1 MESVKSFKESLSL
14 SPKLSNIDLKDKK
27 EYLYKFFKKEDLKF
41 KKYENF
47 EFFIIPSQ
55 YYIWKGI
62 NLNNEKNKNV
72 DIEKKNTNEILKNL
86 SSYFFADKETAAS
99 YGTNI
104 KNNDGC
110 VDLQFKIIKDIV
122 LLDISSLNNIVT
134 LFKYFKNL
142 NIEDLD
148 NNPYLLN
155 DYNVEKK
162 GWLGSTIRQKKYP
175 TEKDFFEKW
184 KVSITELITETIGNY
199 NPKRKSDGK
208 LGSPNTPTSVERK
221 SQEFLDTEL
230 VKLICSINKIDFNGW
245 IYFKNDTGNI
255 NDFHDEIMICKPHG
269 YIEYID
275 YHKI

>member
-1 MESVKSFKESLSL
+1 MESIKSFKESLS
-14 SPKLSNIDLKDKK
+14 PNLSNIDLKNKK
-27 EYLYKFFKKEDLKF
+27 EYLYKFFKKEDLKI
-41 KKYENF
+41 KKYGNF

-62 NLNNEKNKNV
+62 NSNSEKNKNI
-72 DIEKKNTNEILKNL
+72 DIEKKDTNEILKYL

-99 YGTNI
+99 YGTSK
-104 KNNDGC
+104 KNNDDC

-122 LLDISSLNNIVT
+122 LLDISSLNTIIA

-148 NNPYLLN
+148 DNPYLLN

-162 GWLGSTIRQKKYP
+162 GWIESTIRQKKYP
-175 TEKDFFEKW
+175 TEKEFFEKRW
-184 KVSITELITETIGNY
+184 KVGITELITQTLGNY
-199 NPKRKSDGK
+199 DPKRDSKGK
-208 LGSPNTPTSVERK
+208 IGSPNTPTRVERK
-221 SQEFLDTEL
+221 SKEFSDSEL

-245 IYFKNDTGNI
+245 IYFKNDTGDI
-255 NDFHDEIMICKPHG
+255 DYFHDEIMICKPHG